1 MNRYMK
7 SLITYGSQYGT
18 TKRYAEKLAQMT
30 GIPVAD
36 YKNIKELAEYELV
49 IHFGGLYAGGV
60 TGLKRIVK
68 LLPQNVKFIIVTVGL
83 ADVDDENN
91 TNNIKKALSKQV
103 PGDIL
108 KNALIFHLR
117 GGIDYKELNLKHRMM
132 MAFLYSRL
140 KKLPEEK
147 KTPEIKALIET
158 YNSKVDFVDYASLN
172 QIITEVKQI

>member
-1 MNRYMK
+1 MK

-18 TKRYAEKLAQMT
+18 TKRYAEKLAQMAN
-30 GIPVAD
+30 IPIEN
-36 YKNIKELAEYELV
+36 YKDIKELTGYESV
-49 IHFGGLYAGGV
+49 IHFGGLYVGGV
-60 TGLKRIVK
+60 TGLKRIIK
-68 LLPQNVKFIIVTVGL
+68 LLPQNAKFIIVTVGL
-83 ADVDDENN
+83 ADVNDEKNIS
-91 TNNIKKALSKQV
+91 NIKNALKRQV
-103 PGDIL
+103 PEEIL

-158 YNSKVDFVDYASLN
+158 YNSKVDFVDYASLD
-172 QIITEVKQI
+172 QIVEAIKQI

>member
-1 MNRYMK
+1 MK
-7 SLITYGSQYGT
+7 SLITYGSQYGR
-18 TKRYAEKLAQMT
+18 TKRYAEKLAQMAN
-30 GIPVAD
+30 IPIAN
-36 YKNIKELAEYELV
+36 YKDIKELTGYESV

-68 LLPQNVKFIIVTVGL
+68 LLPQNAKFIIVTVGL
-83 ADVDDENN
+83 ADVNDEKNIS
-91 TNNIKKALSKQV
+91 NIKNALKRQV
-103 PGDIL
+103 PEEIL

-158 YNSKVDFVDYASLN
+158 YNSKVDFVDYASLD
-172 QIITEVKQI
+172 QIVEAIKQI

>member
-1 MNRYMK
+1 MK
-7 SLITYGSQYGT
+7 SLIIYGSHYGT
-18 TKRYAEKLAQMT
+18 TKRYAEKLAQMAN
-30 GIPVAD
+30 IPIAN
-36 YKNIKELAEYELV
+36 YKDIKELIGYDLV

-60 TGLKRIVK
+60 TGLKRTVK
-68 LLPQNVKFIIVTVGL
+68 LLPQNAKFIIVTVGL

-103 PGDIL
+103 PEEIL
-108 KNALIFHLR
+108 KSTLIFHLR

-158 YNSKVDFVDYASLN
+158 YNSKVDFIDYASLN
-172 QIITEVKQI
+172 QIIKAIKQI

>member
-1 MNRYMK
+1 MK
-7 SLITYGSQYGT
+7 SLIIYGSHYGT
-18 TKRYAEKLAQMT
+18 TKRYAEKLVQMAN
-30 GIPVAD
+30 IPIAN
-36 YKNIKELAEYELV
+36 YKDIKELAGYDLI

-60 TGLKRIVK
+60 TGLKRSVK
-68 LLPQNVKFIIVTVGL
+68 LLPQNAKFIIVTVGL

-103 PGDIL
+103 PKEIL
-108 KNALIFHLR
+108 KSTLIFHLR
-117 GGIDYKELNLKHRMM
+117 GGINYKELNLKHRMM

-158 YNSKVDFVDYASLN
+158 YNSKVDFVDYDSLN
-172 QIITEVKQI
+172 QIIKAIKQI

>member
-1 MNRYMK
+1 MK

-18 TKRYAEKLAQMT
+18 TKCYAEKFAQMT
-30 GIPVAD
+30 GTPVTSYED
-36 YKNIKELAEYELV
+36 IKELSGYESV

-60 TGLKRIVK
+60 TGLKRIAKV
-68 LLPQNVKFIIVTVGL
+68 LPQNAKFIIVTVGL
-83 ADVDDENN
+83 ADVNDEKNIS
-91 TNNIKKALSKQV
+91 NIKNALKRQV
-103 PGDIL
+103 PEGIL

-117 GGIDYKELNLKHRMM
+117 GDIDYKKLNLKHRMM

-158 YNSKVDFVDYASLN
+158 YNSKADFVDYASLN
-172 QIITEVKQI
+172 QIIKAIKQI